1 MSRPLLGAAALLLVA
16 ACSRGAPKAQPA
28 PAAPAPEVAAPADPQ
43 RGAGAASA
51 PRLSPGPRPK
61 AVRPRPAPCLPDL
74 LAAGPEALAEE
85 ARRALEAGR
94 KERALDCSE
103 EAVRQ
108 APRLPAALSV
118 RADALAAL
126 DRLDEARLAYARA
139 LALDP
144 DDPVALLG
152 AAELYVRRLSGD
164 RDALEAGLAYAL
176 RGARAAL
183 RPPHRDRGLA
193 ADLWLVAGM
202 AENDLGQNRQ
212 ALSHL
217 DRALAAFPDDP
228 DAAYE
233 RGVALYELCRFDEAQ
248 RAFERTLKLSPDDPW
263 ALHQLALLAERRGDG
278 ARAEEL
284 FARARRIEPGAFPAD
299 LPVGE
304 ADFRA
309 QVERTVA
316 ALSPDDRRALE
327 EAPLELRDLPDVS
340 DLRAVDP
347 PLSPA
352 ILGLYRGPPEDE
364 PCGEGDGPRC
374 RSIVLYRKNLVRFA
388 HDRAELD
395 EQVRVTLLHELGHLR
410 GEDDDELRDRGLE

>member
-1 MSRPLLGAAALLLVA
+1 MSRPLLRAAALLLAA
-16 ACSRGAPKAQPA
+16 ACSRGAPPAPPA
-28 PAAPAPEVAAPADPQ
+28 PAPAREAPAEAERTPGAAP
-43 RGAGAASA
+43 A

-61 AVRPRPAPCLPDL
+61 AIRPRPAPCLPG
-74 LAAGPEALAEE
+74 APGAGPEALADE
-85 ARRALEAGR
+85 ARRALEAGQ

-108 APRLPAALSV
+108 APRMVATLAV

-139 LALDP
+139 LALNP

-152 AAELYVRRLSGD
+152 AAELYVRRLNGD

-176 RGARAAL
+176 RGARTAL
-183 RPPHRDRGLA
+183 RPSHRDRGLA
-193 ADLWLVAGM
+193 ADLWLLAGM
-202 AENDLGQNRQ
+202 AENDLGENRQ

-217 DRALAAFPDDP
+217 DRALAALPDDA
-228 DAAYE
+228 DAVYE

-248 RAFERTLKLSPDDPW
+248 RAFERTLKLAPEDGW
-263 ALHQLALLAERRGDG
+263 ALHQLGLIAERKGEG
-278 ARAEEL
+278 ARAEDL
-284 FARARRIEPGAFPAD
+284 FARARKQEPESFPAD
-299 LPVGE
+299 LPVDAAE
-304 ADFRA
+304 FRA
-309 QVERTVA
+309 LVDRAVA
-316 ALSPDDRRALE
+316 SLPSEDRRALE
-327 EAPLELRDLPDVS
+327 EAAPLELLDLPDLS

-347 PLSPA
+347 PLSPS

-364 PCGEGDGPRC
+364 PCDAGEAPRC
-374 RSIVLYRKNLVRFA
+374 RSIVLYRKNLIRFA

-395 EQVRVTLLHELGHLR
+395 EQVRITLLHELGHLH

>member
-1 MSRPLLGAAALLLVA
+1 MSRPLLCAAALLLGA
-16 ACSRGAPKAQPA
+16 ACSRGAPKASPA
-28 PAAPAPEVAAPADPQ
+28 PRSVPEASAADAQRSPGAPE
-43 RGAGAASA
+43 

-61 AVRPRPAPCLPDL
+61 AIRPRPAPCLPG
-74 LAAGPEALAEE
+74 ASGAGGAALADE
-85 ARRALEAGR
+85 ARRALEAGQ

-108 APRLPAALSV
+108 APRMVAALAA
-118 RADALAAL
+118 RADALSAL

-164 RDALEAGLAYAL
+164 RDALETGLAYAL

-183 RPPHRDRGLA
+183 RPAHRDRGLA
-193 ADLWLVAGM
+193 ADLWLLAGM
-202 AENDLGQNRQ
+202 AENDLGQNRT

-228 DAAYE
+228 DAVYE
-233 RGVALYELCRFDEAQ
+233 RGVALYELCRFEEAQ
-248 RAFERTLKLSPDDPW
+248 RAFERTLKLAPDDPW
-263 ALHQLALLAERRGDG
+263 ALHQLGLVAEQKGEA

-284 FARARRIEPGAFPAD
+284 FARARRQEPEAFPPD
-299 LPVGE
+299 LPVDAAE
-304 ADFRA
+304 FRA
-309 QVERTVA
+309 EVDRILA
-316 ALSPDDRRALE
+316 SLSPEDRRALE
-327 EAPLELRDLPDVS
+327 ESAPLEIRDLPDLA

-364 PCGEGDGPRC
+364 PCDAGEGPRC
-374 RSIVLYRKNLVRFA
+374 RSVVLYRKNLIRFA

-395 EQVRVTLLHELGHLR
+395 EQLRITLLHELGHLR
-410 GEDDDELRDRGLE
+410 GEDDDQLRDRGLE